1 MIISYDQVTHFNTF
15 GFLKLPELFTQEEME
30 TITRESKEIMAEQIP
45 DFDGTKTVG
54 LPLFAERRPFLAQLV
69 DDDRIHDIPERIL
82 GPDFVFTGS
91 GGHFWVG
98 DTPWHGGGH
107 VKKWPIRQIKVSMY
121 LEPLNADNGCLRVI
135 PGSHRNDLRLIDSR
149 WDQAPDYLEG
159 LRESSS
165 YHPDYRPFR
174 VKPSEVPF
182 VPLES
187 QPGDVLVH
195 TEDLLH
201 ASFGGPNGRYQV
213 VFNFITNP
221 RTDEQVHYLLE
232 RFYSG
237 PELRPPESYV
247 KSDRPRIR
255 RMVSRMVEIGFK
267 TAKL

>member
-187 QPGDVLVH
+187 QPGDVLVRY
-195 TEDLLH
+195 LQKVCKQ
-201 ASFGGPNGRYQV
+201 SGGVPS
-213 VFNFITNP
+213 
-221 RTDEQVHYLLE
+221 L
-232 RFYSG
+232 
-237 PELRPPESYV
+237 
-247 KSDRPRIR
+247 
-255 RMVSRMVEIGFK
+255 
-267 TAKL
+267 